1 MRRYIDPD
9 RFRYSVLQG
18 PDKVRCE
25 ADARANGLNC
35 IALAHLVLRDRG
47 IALPP
52 ELNFYELY
60 LDETYSATVSK
71 DAMEPGDPVWFGLA
85 NPSIPIDEFVPEYDN
100 GFLVNWQDRA
110 VKHVAIN
117 TGDEQAGV
125 PLLLHA
131 TDVEGTNTIWP
142 LHQFQEHTRYERIYR
157 VSRVVGTP
165 AMNGAV
171 DLATGGIVSS
181 PVPELIR
188 V

>member
-1 MRRYIDPD
+1 MVD
-9 RFRYSVLQG
+9 S
-18 PDKVRCE
+18 E
-25 ADARANGLNC
+25 AAAKANGLNC

-47 IALPP
+47 IALPR

-60 LDETYSATVSK
+60 LDEAHSSTVSV
-71 DAMEPGDPVWFGLA
+71 DAMEPGDLVWFGLA
-85 NPSIPIDEFVPEYDN
+85 NPSIPIEEFIPEYDDN

-117 TGDEQAGV
+117 TGEEQGGV

-142 LHQFQEHTRYERIYR
+142 LDQFREHARYERIYR
-157 VSRVVGTP
+157 VSRVAGVP
-165 AMNGAV
+165 ALHGAV
-171 DLATGGIVSS
+171 DLATGESAS
-181 PVPELIR
+181 AYLPALAR